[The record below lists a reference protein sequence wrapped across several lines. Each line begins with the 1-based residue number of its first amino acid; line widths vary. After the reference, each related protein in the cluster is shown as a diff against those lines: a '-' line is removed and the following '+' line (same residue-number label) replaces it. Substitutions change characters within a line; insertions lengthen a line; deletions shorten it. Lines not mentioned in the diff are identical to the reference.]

1 MSRSKAK
8 HKAERKRR
16 HERQI
21 AEGIRVPREKV
32 VKGPVVTSRAVLL
45 SQLNK
50 QDVQAVFDLVRDLD
64 LVGGAI

>member
-21 AEGIRVPREKV
+21 AEGARTKPKRKKNPVSDWNNKTVRLSEIDADVVQKV
-32 VKGPVVTSRAVLL
+32 LAE
-45 SQLNK
+45 
-50 QDVQAVFDLVRDLD
+50 VQNIDFAD
-64 LVGGAI
+64 

>member
-21 AEGIRVPREKV
+21 AEGTRAPKQSTK
-32 VKGPVVTSRAVLL
+32 KGPVIGKRAVLL
-45 SQLNK
+45 SSLNK
-50 QDVQAVFDLVRDLD
+50 ADVQAVFDFVRDLD
-64 LVGGAI
+64 LIGGVW